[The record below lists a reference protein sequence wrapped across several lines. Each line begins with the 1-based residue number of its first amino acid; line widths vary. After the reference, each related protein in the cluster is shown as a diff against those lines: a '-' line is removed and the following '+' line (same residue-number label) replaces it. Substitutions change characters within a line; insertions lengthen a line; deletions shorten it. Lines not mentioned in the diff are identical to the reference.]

1 VSSSLAEQ
9 FMAAV
14 ERAKE
19 TSRAGDIFQVVL
31 SHACA
36 G

>member
-1 VSSSLAEQ
+1 MPEPASNFTKAG

-19 TSRAGDIFQVVL
+19 LGKELAKTKKQAQ
-31 SHACA
+31 
-36 G
+36 